1 MEYLLQCKAI
11 KEVLGLKDKK
21 PYKLQVSEKFLKEHG
36 KNEIYNVKLES
47 VETDNYL
54 YLEII
59 EKDNSVKLG
68 TTPSKKLV

>member
-11 KEVLGLKDKK
+11 KEVLGVSRLKDKK

-59 EKDNSVKLG
+59 EKDNSVKLA
-68 TTPSKKLV
+68 TTPSK